1 VDPTSSGAAAGVA
14 VPHARMAV
22 PVSLPEVFTVIPATQ
37 TRSSQRPPRAVFI
50 VATYVL
56 LALGATSLRAFG
68 QQSDSKSYE
77 PPKDSQGKP
86 IDGSA
91 AASPDTE
98 TVLRLAKLR
107 GKKLPEWSAEDI
119 ADFTAIT
126 YYGAAAQSRLSQ
138 KFNTGR
144 EVGRISLVTTN
155 GTVEGEYTRRF
166 VNGPTMNKNRVRLD
180 LILETS
186 PRPADHLR
194 YSVVYNGATVWTAQ
208 NSQYVQADPKAA
220 AAFKASIINDYTAL
234 FRYKDEGATLK
245 RGGTQKVV
253 GLDTELIT
261 LTRADGSTAR
271 FYISPKSF
279 RILHVEYDVVLLEG
293 EAPVTFRESYSEWRT
308 FQESLEPAVRRLKQ
322 NNQVVQTDTISSAT
336 YSTPIDD
343 LVFLQL

>member
-1 VDPTSSGAAAGVA
+1 MLEWPFVSSPGGNTLSPDSLFLHGRAAATALVAVLLVAGVA
-14 VPHARMAV
+14 PWDAR
-22 PVSLPEVFTVIPATQ
+22 
-37 TRSSQRPPRAVFI
+37 
-50 VATYVL
+50 
-56 LALGATSLRAFG
+56 G
-68 QQSDSKSYE
+68 QQRDPQKSYE

-86 IDGSA
+86 IDGTSSA
-91 AASPDTE
+91 AATADAE

-107 GKKLPEWSAEDI
+107 GKKLPEWSAEDL
-119 ADFTAIT
+119 ADYVAIT
-126 YYGAAAQSRLSQ
+126 YFGPAVQTRLTQ

-144 EVGRISLVTTN
+144 EVGRINLVTTG
-155 GTVEGEYTRRF
+155 GTVDGDYTRRF
-166 VNGPTMNKNRVRLD
+166 VNGPSMSKNRVRLD

-208 NSQYVQADPKAA
+208 NAQYVQADPKAA
-220 AAFKASIINDYTAL
+220 AAFKASVINDYTAL
-234 FRYKDEGATLK
+234 FRYKDESATVK

-261 LTRADGSTAR
+261 LTRPDGSTTR

-279 RILHVEYDVVLLEG
+279 RILHVEYDVVLAEG
-293 EAPVTFRESYSEWRT
+293 ETPATFRESYSDFRT
-308 FQESLEPAVRRLKQ
+308 FQESIEPAIRKLKQ
-322 NNQVVQTDTISSAT
+322 NGQLVQTITITSAT